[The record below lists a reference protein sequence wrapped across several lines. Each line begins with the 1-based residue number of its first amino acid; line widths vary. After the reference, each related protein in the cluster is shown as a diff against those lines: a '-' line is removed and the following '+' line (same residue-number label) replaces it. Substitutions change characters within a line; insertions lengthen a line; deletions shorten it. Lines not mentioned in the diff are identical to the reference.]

1 MKQAPV
7 VMITGA
13 SAGIGRATAEA
24 FGHSGARIGL
34 IARGRERLEATRD
47 AVKAAGGDALVLP
60 VDVAD
65 AEGVEQAAID
75 LEAQF
80 GPLDIW
86 VNSAMATVF
95 SPLARMTPDEFRR
108 VTDTTYH
115 GTVYGTMAA
124 LKRMLPR
131 DRGTIVQVGSAL
143 AYRGIPLQSAYCG
156 AKHAIRGFTDSLRSE
171 LLHERSRVKLTMVQL
186 GAFNTPQFDW
196 NRNHM
201 PRRPQPLPP
210 MFQPEVAAKAIMWA
224 ASHPRREVSVGLA
237 SVLTQLGQK
246 VLPGFM
252 DRYMARNAWDGQ
264 MADESAVPFRKDN
277 LFEPVAGNYGSHGR
291 FDDQAKNASVQ
302 ALLSRHR
309 GLVTGLGGTAALLG
323 ATLIA
328 STLANNGALRRRPVP
343 ERLTSD

>member
-24 FGHSGARIGL
+24 FGRTGARLGL
-34 IARGRERLEATRD
+34 IARGTERLEAARD
-47 AVKAAGGDALVLP
+47 AVKAAGGDALALP

-65 AEGVEQAAID
+65 AAGVEQAAD
-75 LEAQF
+75 ALEAQF

-95 SPLARMTPDEFRR
+95 SPLERMSPEEFRR

-131 DRGTIVQVGSAL
+131 DRGSIVQVGSAL

-156 AKHAIRGFTDSLRSE
+156 AKHAVRGFTDSLRTE
-171 LLHERSRVKLTMVQL
+171 LLHERSRVTLTMVQL

-210 MFQPEVAAKAIMWA
+210 IFQPEVAAKAIVWA
-224 ASHPRREVSVGLA
+224 ATHPRREISVGLA
-237 SVLTQLGQK
+237 SLLTQLGQK

-252 DRYMARNAWDGQ
+252 DRYLARNAWEGQ
-264 MADESAVPFRKDN
+264 MAEESAVPFRKDN
-277 LFEPVAGNYGSHGR
+277 LFEPVAGEYGSHGR
-291 FDDQAKNASVQ
+291 FDDQAKGESLQ

-309 GLVTGLGGTAALLG
+309 GSVALAAGALVATA
-323 ATLIA
+323 
-328 STLANNGALRRRPVP
+328 LANYGGSRGRLLPRQLTRR
-343 ERLTSD
+343 